1 MIFKIFRT
9 EYKPYLL
16 VVSLCLAACTAVAA
30 ALGIAG
36 LYGSDA
42 RAAELAGGAFTVFN
56 AACNF
61 MPLLLFILAA
71 VGAGTKCLRTAGVKE
86 RDILL
91 GRMFELFAWT
101 AIFVLAEMLLVTAE
115 QAWHIS
121 RPLVD
126 FGARQPVGVGDVTSG
141 LLLVKLLQGASLQ
154 QALEHV
160 TAAVYEVMIT
170 TKEMHEY
177 ELQVVAAQD
186 RIAKPEHYF
195 SATQL

>member
-71 VGAGTKCLRTAGVKE
+71 VGAGTKCLRTAGV
-86 RDILL
+86 
-91 GRMFELFAWT
+91 
-101 AIFVLAEMLLVTAE
+101 
-115 QAWHIS
+115 
-121 RPLVD
+121 
-126 FGARQPVGVGDVTSG
+126 
-141 LLLVKLLQGASLQ
+141 
-154 QALEHV
+154 
-160 TAAVYEVMIT
+160 
-170 TKEMHEY
+170 
-177 ELQVVAAQD
+177 
-186 RIAKPEHYF
+186 
-195 SATQL
+195 